1 MRKAFSY
8 RANSS
13 VPDFPDDHPILIF
26 DGNCVLCS
34 GFVNFLLR
42 ADKKQR
48 FRFLSAQ
55 SPLGNALYRHYG
67 LVSQDYDSNILLE
80 NGLVRIKSDGSLRAM
95 ELLGFPWS
103 LAFAAR
109 IAPRRLRDW
118 LYDYVARNRLKW
130 FGVRNSCYIPDQ
142 SEADRFL
149 G

>member
-8 RANSS
+8 RADPS

-42 ADKKQR
+42 ADKKRR

-55 SPLGNALYRHYG
+55 SSLGSALFRHYG
-67 LVSQDYDSNILLE
+67 LVSRDYESNILLE
-80 NGLVRIKSDGSLRAM
+80 KGMIRIKSDGSLRAI
-95 ELLGFPWS
+95 EILGFPWS
-103 LAFAAR
+103 MACAAR
-109 IAPRRLRDW
+109 IAPRLFRDW
-118 LYDYVARNRLKW
+118 LYDYIARNRLNW
-130 FGVRNSCYIPDQ
+130 FGIRNSCYAPDP
-142 SEADRFL
+142 SDADRFL